1 MDKSGCNGR
10 DESRL
15 PDSGYLATEEELGNG
30 SCSPVLTRLVLWYL
44 LRLRLSLSYWAGGFF
59 LQQFVE
65 RSVVDG
71 WPTSDENL
79 RTTTVE
85 FLSPTTL
92 NEDIVSF
99 SRRVESMISNAAGR
113 PVTGMISL
121 FFH

>member
-1 MDKSGCNGR
+1 MLTSVDKVGALVPVASTSVSEQLGGR
-10 DESRL
+10 
-15 PDSGYLATEEELGNG
+15 
-30 SCSPVLTRLVLWYL
+30 
-44 LRLRLSLSYWAGGFF
+44 FF
-59 LQQFVE
+59 LQQIVE

-79 RTTTVE
+79 RTTIVE

-113 PVTGMISL
+113 PGTGMISL